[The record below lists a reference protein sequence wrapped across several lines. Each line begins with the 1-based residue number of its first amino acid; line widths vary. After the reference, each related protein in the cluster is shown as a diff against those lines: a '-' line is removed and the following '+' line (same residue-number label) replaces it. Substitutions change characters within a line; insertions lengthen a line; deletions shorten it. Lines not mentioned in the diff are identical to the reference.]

1 MVIVKYCNMII
12 MILIRDKITYVQVM
26 IYKKYRNWL
35 KYGHKYNKMINNYI
49 YILIK
54 KLIVKIKI

>member
-1 MVIVKYCNMII
+1 

-54 KLIVKIKI
+54 RLIVKIKI